1 MKLTAGELSMH
12 YEDGFLRWITAGKN
26 EVLRMVYFAV
36 RDKAWNT
43 VAGKIINEKIER
55 TKKNFI
61 VSYEMLFEKDDIK
74 MQWNAIIKGDPNNR
88 IVFDIKGK
96 ALSTLKKNRIGF
108 CILHPIEECQGK
120 NVLIQHRNGNLEENI
135 FPVNISPQQPFKNI
149 EAMQW
154 RLNNDLK
161 VTVNFEGDIFE
172 TEDHRNWTDNNYK
185 TYSTPLEIPFPVT
198 INEGDEIHQK
208 IIIKVDGSIT
218 KKENKNYVEIVA
230 EENKLPIPTIGVGRA
245 SERDENYHEALKVL
259 STIGFSHYRI
269 NLKLSD
275 HDWQQTLEDCFKE
288 AALLNTKLEIALFI
302 NFSTIKRILEFI
314 NVIKGRKDIQQIMVL
329 EEGQKYITNSLLN
342 EALTGLR
349 LQLPGILIGAG
360 TDMYFAE
367 LNRSQL
373 DASGID
379 FVSYSINPQ
388 VHAFDDSSI
397 MENAS
402 VQGATVLSAKQKFN
416 KPVHISPVTLRMR
429 YNAEA
434 TEASTNLPPLDK
446 RQSENINAAWTLAS
460 LKSLIENGASSITYF
475 ETIGKRGLGIYDS
488 VKGLNMFPVARVLNA
503 VLAGTPYLL
512 KSHCSNPFAIVSLV
526 LAYDNRIEILI
537 GNKTKKIQQIHL
549 PITGKFKAT
558 DLITGHAIDIK
569 NIDGDTIVIKLKAY
583 QIIISTHF
591 VLQPSNKI

>member
-1 MKLTAGELSMH
+1 MKLTAGELSMY

-26 EVLRMVYFAV
+26 EILRMVYFAV
-36 RDKAWNT
+36 RDKEWNT

-218 KKENKNYVEIVA
+218 KKENKNSVEIVV

-245 SERDENYHEALKVL
+245 SVRDENYHEALKVL
-259 STIGFSHYRI
+259 STVGFSHYRI

-367 LNRSQL
+367 LNRSKL

-434 TEASTNLPPLDK
+434 TEVSTNLPPLDK

-475 ETIGKRGLGIYDS
+475 ETIGTRGLGIYDS
-488 VKGLNMFPVARVLNA
+488 LKGSNIFPVAWVLNA
-503 VLAGTPYLL
+503 LLAGRPYVL
-512 KSHCSNPFAIVSLV
+512 KSRCTNPFAIISLV
-526 LAYDNRIEILI
+526 LAYDNKIEILI
-537 GNKTKKIQQIHL
+537 GNKTKKIQKIHL
-549 PITGKFKAT
+549 AITGKFKAA
-558 DLITGHAIDIK
+558 DLITGHAIDIAGTDQGA
-569 NIDGDTIVIKLKAY
+569 ISIKLKAY
-583 QIIISTHF
+583 QIIVLTQF